1 MTQSNYTVGLLRCQ
15 SMFTRLLLQ
24 TDLSV
29 FLKTL
34 IRHKFVANINTDIQ
48 TGKQINK
55 YYFFDT
61 NLKHTYL

>member
-1 MTQSNYTVGLLRCQ
+1 
-15 SMFTRLLLQ
+15 MFTRLLLQ